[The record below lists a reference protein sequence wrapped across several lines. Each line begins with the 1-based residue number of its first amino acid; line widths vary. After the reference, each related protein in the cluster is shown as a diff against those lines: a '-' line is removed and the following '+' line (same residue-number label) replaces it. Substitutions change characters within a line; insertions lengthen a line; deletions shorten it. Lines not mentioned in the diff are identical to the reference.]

1 MTSLL
6 DTLSSEV
13 TTFNQSGVDNL
24 NDLLQDSNEFLT
36 ELRSIES
43 DLVEEVNNE
52 EKGEISNG
60 SAKSSRSIDQL
71 SKLSDK
77 WYKSSISRLKSYNSA
92 NNKFTKN
99 ILNNSRFN
107 IDLDDA
113 YTYPL
118 LLNSYP
124 DSTFAGAKHGIFPTN
139 GATDQLVSNGGD
151 SALSADMQ
159 LKKLKSE
166 NREEL
171 IRTIILHLLKV
182 GQCDIVPEILKELPP
197 DSPLVIDGL
206 LSEKFA
212 VLNKIVD
219 NIVNRHD
226 LNMALNWF
234 DEKYNERV
242 AINSA
247 DGSGSLSSASTT
259 ATTSSNSHPS
269 LGLVAQLDSINEIE
283 FKFHMLQFTILL
295 NGKDSS
301 FTLDDALAAYL
312 YSKDNFSRFFK
323 DYINEISPLM
333 TLLLFKTDKDTDTND
348 DFSKKHMLAAVKN
361 FITKMKQGFYLENE
375 QKRRNTNHGSEVQF
389 VGELLSSFEKIHEN
403 TNLFV
408 NLANEFI
415 SEYCKDLKLSNDSS
429 LFQSI
434 LAGHIYLPSFYKYNQ
449 IQLKL
454 KKLKTISNEKVQEE
468 PAAAS
473 NSSNNN
479 TNPSHS
485 ENQVT
490 SFVAPY
496 QFELPFQLPDSN
508 RFLFKYH
515 PIFICPVSREQ
526 SIPITET
533 LVEAITREDNSVKKR
548 KYVIENSSMTQV
560 VVLNYCQHLALRDSI
575 WQLSKKG
582 MEIFKCHY
590 CYKKHKY
597 SDITDAYFIDL

>member
-6 DTLSSEV
+6 DTLTSEV

-24 NDLLQDSNEFLT
+24 NDLLQDCNEFLA
-36 ELRSIES
+36 ELRLIES
-43 DLVEEVNNE
+43 DLVEEIANQENE
-52 EKGEISNG
+52 QAITKPV
-60 SAKSSRSIDQL
+60 KSTQSIDQL
-71 SKLSDK
+71 PKLSDK
-77 WYKSSISRLKSYNSA
+77 WYKCSISRLKSYNSA

-99 ILNNSRFN
+99 ILNNSKFT

-124 DSTFAGAKHGIFPTN
+124 DTKFN
-139 GATDQLVSNGGD
+139 GATKESVGGADPFGSNDID
-151 SALSADMQ
+151 STLATELQ

-171 IRTIILHLLKV
+171 IKTIILHLLKV
-182 GQCDIVPEILKELPP
+182 GQCDIVPSILKELPP
-197 DSPLVIDGL
+197 GSPLVIDEL
-206 LSEKFA
+206 LSQKFA
-212 VLNKIVD
+212 ILNKIVD
-219 NIVNRHD
+219 NIINNHD
-226 LNMALNWF
+226 LNMALHWF
-234 DEKYNERV
+234 DEKYNERI
-242 AINSA
+242 AISSPEGN
-247 DGSGSLSSASTT
+247 GVLSETT
-259 ATTSSNSHPS
+259 AVTTSIYNKSHPS
-269 LGLVAQLDSINEIE
+269 VGSLAQLDSMNEIE

-301 FTLDDALAAYL
+301 FTLDDAVAAYL

-361 FITKMKQGFYLENE
+361 FISKMKQGFRLENE
-375 QKRRNTNHGSEVQF
+375 QKKRSANHGNEVQF

-403 TNLFV
+403 KNLFV

-434 LAGHIYLPSFYKYNQ
+434 LAGHLYLPSFYKYNQ

-454 KKLKTISNEKVQEE
+454 KKLKTISNDKLQEE
-468 PAAAS
+468 PS
-473 NSSNNN
+473 NSISASPGP
-479 TNPSHS
+479 T
-485 ENQVT
+485 EGQVS

-533 LVEAITREDNSVKKR
+533 LVQTIVHENNTVKKR
-548 KYVIENSSMTQV
+548 KYVVENSSMTQV

-575 WQLSKKG
+575 WHLSKKG

>member
-6 DTLSSEV
+6 DTLTSEV
-13 TTFNQSGVDNL
+13 TTFNQSGADNL
-24 NDLLQDSNEFLT
+24 NDLLQDCNEFLT

-43 DLVEEVNNE
+43 DLVEEIKKE
-52 EKGEISNG
+52 ENGETTTTTGKMTTSL
-60 SAKSSRSIDQL
+60 DQL
-71 SKLSDK
+71 PKLSDK

-99 ILNNSRFN
+99 ILNNNRFN

-124 DSTFAGAKHGIFPTN
+124 DSNFSGVKHEINP
-139 GATDQLVSNGGD
+139 SNGNTAPLISNDVD
-151 SALSADMQ
+151 SALSSELQ
-159 LKKLKSE
+159 LKKIKSE

-171 IRTIILHLLKV
+171 IKSIILHLLKV
-182 GQCDIVPEILKELPP
+182 GQCDIVPSILKELPL
-197 DSPLVIDGL
+197 DSPIVIDES
-206 LSEKFA
+206 LSQKFA
-212 VLNKIVD
+212 ILNKIVD
-219 NIVNRHD
+219 NIVNNHD
-226 LNMALNWF
+226 LNMALSWF
-234 DEKYNERV
+234 DEKYNERI
-242 AINSA
+242 ALNSG
-247 DGSGSLSSASTT
+247 DHSGSLAETNIGTIKSQ
-259 ATTSSNSHPS
+259 TSIGS
-269 LGLVAQLDSINEIE
+269 VAQFDSMNEIE

-295 NGKDSS
+295 NGKSSS

-312 YSKDNFSRFFK
+312 YSKDNFARFFK

-348 DFSKKHMLAAVKN
+348 DFSKKHMLATVKN
-361 FITKMKQGFYLENE
+361 FISKMKQGFHLENE
-375 QKRRNTNHGSEVQF
+375 QKKRSSNHGNEVQF

-403 TNLFV
+403 NSLFV

-434 LAGHIYLPSFYKYNQ
+434 LAGHLYLPSFYKYNQ

-454 KKLKTISNEKVQEE
+454 KKLKTISNEKVHEE
-468 PAAAS
+468 HTGQS
-473 NSSNNN
+473 SSNNSGS
-479 TNPSHS
+479 SHA
-485 ENQVT
+485 EHQMANL
-490 SFVAPY
+490 VAPY

-533 LVEAITREDNSVKKR
+533 LVQTTVREDNIIKKR
-548 KYVIENSSMTQV
+548 KYVVENPSKTQV
-560 VVLNYCQHLALRDSI
+560 VILNYCQHLALRDSI

-582 MEIFKCHY
+582 MEVFKCHY

-597 SDITDAYFIDL
+597 SDISDAYFIDL